1 MVKFPI
7 GCVYKSENHRK
18 GWNVTLYNATLSQ
31 KCSAKEVPLTCPT
44 KVDPS
49 KLLPREKMES
59 LGAASLNNEELLAL
73 VLGSGCQDCDVFDLS
88 RRLAEFL
95 SLESTMPSLQHLR
108 KIKGLGR
115 VKASQV
121 LACLELSGRYILS
134 GSVTSV
140 SSPEDLIPRLSY
152 MKYEEQEHLVL
163 VTLNSSN
170 DVIRVHELTTGLVNQ
185 TPVHPREAFVRAIE
199 DRAVSV
205 IFAHNHP
212 SGSTSPSPEDMA
224 ITRVLCASGKILQIP
239 VLDHI
244 IVGKKGFTSICR
256 LHSEIFEKSFTM

>member
-1 MVKFPI
+1 MVP
-7 GCVYKSENHRK
+7 
-18 GWNVTLYNATLSQ
+18 YNAISVKDCALVYQ
-31 KCSAKEVPLTCPT
+31 VP
-44 KVDPS
+44 VENS
-49 KLLPREKMES
+49 SLLPREKIER
-59 LGAASLNNEELLAL
+59 LGPSAMSNEELLAL
-73 VLGSGCQDCDVFDLS
+73 ILGSGCQNCDVFELS
-88 RRLAEFL
+88 RHLEDFL
-95 SLESTMPSLQHLR
+95 SSESTIPSLQRLR

-134 GSVTSV
+134 GNVSSV
-140 SSPEDLIPRLSY
+140 SSPEDLLPRLSY

-185 TPVHPREAFVRAIE
+185 TPVHPREAFARAIE

-212 SGSTSPSPEDMA
+212 SGSTSPSQEDIS
-224 ITRVLCASGKILQIP
+224 ITRILCASGKILQIP

-244 IVGKKGFTSICR
+244 IVGRKGFTSICR
-256 LHSEIFEKSFTM
+256 LHSELFERGMEM